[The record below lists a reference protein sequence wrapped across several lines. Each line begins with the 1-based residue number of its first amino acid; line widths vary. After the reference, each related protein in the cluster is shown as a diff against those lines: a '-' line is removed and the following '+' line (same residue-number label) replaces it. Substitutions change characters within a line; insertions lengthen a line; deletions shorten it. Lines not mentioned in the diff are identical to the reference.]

1 MYKFN
6 FLFQNFMNAKPLVS
20 YRKLNVYLS
29 IIGYGLFL
37 KALASV
43 PVYKPSIIVS
53 DAIRRKT

>member
-1 MYKFN
+1 
-6 FLFQNFMNAKPLVS
+6 MNAKPLVS

-37 KALASV
+37 KALASM